1 LISINAKFWSTCAS
15 AQRVNFQDEMRTRN
29 MYKNIIIPVDL
40 THQEGLA
47 KALAVGADLAKHYD
61 AKITAV
67 SVTSNAPTSIAHNPS
82 EFGQVLAKF
91 ANEQSQALGV
101 QFSAKAMTSPDP
113 TIDIDDA
120 LNKAASELK
129 CDLVIMAS
137 HVPGFS
143 EHIFASR
150 AGYLASHSEISVLV
164 VR

>member
-1 LISINAKFWSTCAS
+1 
-15 AQRVNFQDEMRTRN
+15 
-29 MYKNIIIPVDL
+29 MYKSIMVPVDL
-40 THQEGLA
+40 AHQQSLV

-61 AKITAV
+61 ARITAV
-67 SVTSNAPTSIAHNPS
+67 SVTSSAPTSLAHNPS
-82 EFGQVLAKF
+82 EFAQILEKF
-91 ANEQSQALGV
+91 ASEQSQAHGV
-101 QFSAKAMTSPDP
+101 QFAAKAVTSPDP
-113 TIDIDDA
+113 TVDVDDA
-120 LNKAASELK
+120 LKKAASELN

>member
-1 LISINAKFWSTCAS
+1 
-15 AQRVNFQDEMRTRN
+15 

-40 THQEGLA
+40 AHQEGLA
-47 KALAVGADLAKHYD
+47 KALSVGADLAKHYD

-67 SVTSNAPTSIAHNPS
+67 SVTSSAPTSVAHNPS
-82 EFGQVLAKF
+82 EFGQVLEKF
-91 ANEQSQALGV
+91 ADEQSQAHGV
-101 QFSAKAMTSPDP
+101 RFFAKAMTTPDP

-120 LNKAASELK
+120 LNEAASELN
-129 CDLVIMAS
+129 CDLIIMGS

-150 AGYLASHSEISVLV
+150 AGYLASHSAISVLV